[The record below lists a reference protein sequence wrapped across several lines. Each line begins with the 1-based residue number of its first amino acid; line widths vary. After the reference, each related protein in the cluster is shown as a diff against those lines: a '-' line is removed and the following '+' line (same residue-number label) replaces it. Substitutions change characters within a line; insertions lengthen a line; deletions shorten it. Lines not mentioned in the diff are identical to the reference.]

1 LNFVDVEEAMVVLSW
16 ALTIIS
22 MHDMKKNIEPC
33 YYGDYLQ
40 LDKVLGAQH
49 LQSTKY
55 GKPAHEEMLFIVVHQ
70 VYELWFKQVLH
81 ELNAVIDAFN
91 QPTLQDQALTQVV
104 HRLQRVIQIQR
115 LMNDQIAIMETMTP
129 QQFLS
134 FRDYLVPASGF
145 QSIQFKRLE
154 ISLGLKR
161 EYRIDFDKQ
170 SFYNRLAED
179 DRALLEGLE
188 EKPSLFELVD
198 QWLARMP
205 LLKIDKFDFWEYYQT
220 ATNEMLAQDKQTI
233 TTNSMLSDA
242 EIRQEL
248 KDWEGTKTNFD
259 ALFNEDQFNTLR
271 EEGKFRLSHD
281 ALLSALFIKQYSE
294 EPIFNLPFQLITA
307 LTEIDEQLTIWRYR
321 HAMMVQRMLGTK
333 IGTGGSSGHHY
344 LKKTTESNRIFL
356 DFFNMATFLLPKDAL
371 PSLPEDVKRHL
382 GFYLKAS

>member
-1 LNFVDVEEAMVVLSW
+1 
-16 ALTIIS
+16 
-22 MHDMKKNIEPC
+22 MKKNIEPC

-40 LDKVLGAQH
+40 LDKILGAQD
-49 LQSTKY
+49 LQSEKY
-55 GKPAHEEMLFIVVHQ
+55 GDGAHEEMLFIIVHQ

-81 ELNAVIDAFN
+81 ELNAVIDTFN
-91 QPTLQDQALTQVV
+91 QEAVKDQQLTQVV
-104 HRLQRVIQIQR
+104 HRLQRIIQIQK

-161 EYRIDFDKQ
+161 EFRIDFDKQ
-170 SFYNRLAED
+170 SFYNRLA
-179 DRALLEGLE
+179 LLENLE
-188 EKPSLFELVD
+188 NKPSLFELVD
-198 QWLARMP
+198 KWLSRMP
-205 LLKIDKFDFWEYYQT
+205 LLKTEDFDFWQYYKD
-220 ATNEMLAQDKQTI
+220 AADEMLKDDHHTVS
-233 TTNSMLSDA
+233 TSDMLSDT
-242 EIRQEL
+242 EKRQEI
-248 KDWEGTKTNFD
+248 KDLQATMENFD
-259 ALFNEDQFNTLR
+259 ALFNETQFEKLR
-271 EEGKFRLSHD
+271 GEGKFRLSHK

-344 LKKTTESNRIFL
+344 LKKTTESNRIYL
-356 DFFNMATFLLPKDAL
+356 DFFNMATFLLPKSAL
-371 PSLPEDVKRHL
+371 PDLPESVRRRL
-382 GFYLKAS
+382 GFYLQ

>member
-1 LNFVDVEEAMVVLSW
+1 
-16 ALTIIS
+16 
-22 MHDMKKNIEPC
+22 MKKNIEPC

-40 LDKVLGAQH
+40 LDKILGAQD
-49 LQSTKY
+49 LQSEKY
-55 GKPAHEEMLFIVVHQ
+55 GDGAHEEMLFIIVHQ

-81 ELNAVIDAFN
+81 ELNAVIDTFN
-91 QPTLQDQALTQVV
+91 QEAVKDQQLTQVV
-104 HRLQRVIQIQR
+104 HRLQRIIQIQK

-161 EYRIDFDKQ
+161 EFRIDFDKQ
-170 SFYNRLAED
+170 SFYNRLTD
-179 DRALLEGLE
+179 KDRALLENLE
-188 EKPSLFELVD
+188 NKPSLFELVD
-198 QWLARMP
+198 KWLSRMP
-205 LLKIDKFDFWEYYQT
+205 LLKTEDFDFWQYYKD
-220 ATNEMLAQDKQTI
+220 AADEMLKDDHHTVS
-233 TTNSMLSDA
+233 TSDMLSDT
-242 EIRQEL
+242 EKRQEI
-248 KDWEGTKTNFD
+248 KDLQATMENFD
-259 ALFNEDQFNTLR
+259 ALFNETQFEKLR
-271 EEGKFRLSHD
+271 GEGKFRLSHK

-344 LKKTTESNRIFL
+344 LKKTTESNRIYL
-356 DFFNMATFLLPKDAL
+356 DFFNMATFLLPKSAL
-371 PSLPEDVKRHL
+371 PDLPESIKRKL
-382 GFYLKAS
+382 RF

>member
-1 LNFVDVEEAMVVLSW
+1 
-16 ALTIIS
+16 
-22 MHDMKKNIEPC
+22 MKKNIEPC

-40 LDKVLGAQH
+40 LDKILGAQK
-49 LQSTKY
+49 LQSTQY
-55 GKPAHEEMLFIVVHQ
+55 GETAHEETLFIIVHQ

-81 ELNAVIDAFN
+81 ELNSVIDTFN
-91 QPTLQDQALTQVV
+91 QDTVKDQQLPQVV
-104 HRLQRVIQIQR
+104 LRLHRVIQIQR

-161 EYRIDFDKQ
+161 EFRIDFDQQ
-170 SFYNRLAED
+170 SFYNRLNDD

-188 EKPSLFELVD
+188 AKPSLFELVD
-198 QWLARMP
+198 KWLSRMP
-205 LLKIDKFDFWEYYQT
+205 LLKMDGFDFWEYYQN
-220 ATNEMLAQDKQTI
+220 AANKMLEEDHHTI
-233 TTNSMLSDA
+233 SSNTMLS
-242 EIRQEL
+242 ESEMRQEL
-248 KDWEGTKTNFD
+248 KDWQSTKDNFD
-259 ALFNEDQFNTLR
+259 ALFDHGQFEKLR
-271 EEGKFRLSHD
+271 EEGKFRLSHN

-344 LKKTTESNRIFL
+344 LKKTTESNRIYL
-356 DFFNMATFLLPKDAL
+356 DFFNMATFLLPKAAL
-371 PSLPEDVKRHL
+371 PELPEQVKKKL
-382 GFYLKAS
+382 GF

>member
-1 LNFVDVEEAMVVLSW
+1 
-16 ALTIIS
+16 

-91 QPTLQDQALTQVV
+91 QPTVQDQALTQVV

-170 SFYNRLAED
+170 SFYNRLADD

-188 EKPSLFELVD
+188 DKPSLFELVD
-198 QWLARMP
+198 KWLARMP
-205 LLKIDKFDFWEYYQT
+205 LLKIDKFDFWEYYQA
-220 ATNEMLAQDKQTI
+220 ATNEMLAEDKQTI
-233 TTNSMLSDA
+233 MNNSMLSDV

-248 KDWEGTKTNFD
+248 KDWEGTKLNFD
-259 ALFNEDQFNTLR
+259 ALFDEDKFNTLR

>member
-1 LNFVDVEEAMVVLSW
+1 MVVLAW
-16 ALTIIS
+16 ALTTIS

-81 ELNAVIDAFN
+81 ELNAVIDTFN
-91 QPTLQDQALTQVV
+91 QPTVQDQALTQVV

-170 SFYNRLAED
+170 SFYNRLNED

-188 EKPSLFELVD
+188 NKPSLFELVD
-198 QWLARMP
+198 KWLARMP
-205 LLKIDKFDFWEYYQT
+205 LLKIDKFDFWEYYQA
-220 ATNEMLAQDKQTI
+220 ATNEMLTEDKQTI
-233 TTNSMLSDA
+233 ETNAMLSDV

-248 KDWEGTKTNFD
+248 KDWESTKANFD
-259 ALFNEDQFNTLR
+259 ALFDIDKFNTLR

-294 EPIFNLPFQLITA
+294 EPVFNLPFQLITA

-371 PSLPEDVKRHL
+371 PSLPEEVKRQL

>member
-1 LNFVDVEEAMVVLSW
+1 MVVLLR
-16 ALTIIS
+16 ALTTIS

-91 QPTLQDQALTQVV
+91 QPTVQDQALTQVV

-170 SFYNRLAED
+170 SFYNRLSDD

-188 EKPSLFELVD
+188 DKPSLFELVD
-198 QWLARMP
+198 KWLARMP
-205 LLKIDKFDFWEYYQT
+205 LLKIDKFDFWEYYQA
-220 ATNEMLAQDKQTI
+220 ATNEMLAEDKQTI
-233 TTNSMLSDA
+233 TTNSMLSDV

-259 ALFNEDQFNTLR
+259 ALFDEDKFNTLR

>member
-1 LNFVDVEEAMVVLSW
+1 MVVLSW

-170 SFYNRLAED
+170 SFYNRLTED